1 MKNNLSVIKAFNV
14 EISEENISA
23 LTKNHDYISDK
34 LILDAINGV
43 SVVAK
48 DHHEILKSRQNI
60 VSRAWG
66 GITGSS
72 KKHQDMINENVIE
85 GINACAKWLQDH
97 DGHLTRVDKR
107 IFDITCEIENTQEQI
122 LKFYSQHTKLK
133 DRVGDLEDS
142 FIQFVDIS
150 KNVFNNFEERILHL
164 EVKSNIDKEISLLKS
179 GEKYQNFVLP
189 LKIYSLM
196 DNLFSGEIGL
206 YFNTNLKNNNDNIL
220 YLKSEL
226 INVVNNE
233 VGSNYKNELIRFD
246 DILENIQELNSLER
260 DTISFIS
267 TQHYNQMINNKKY
280 PEICDFISISSSYDF
295 ENAKKEI
302 KKQSNISDFLT
313 HGNFISILL
322 KEQLIA

>member
-1 MKNNLSVIKAFNV
+1 
-14 EISEENISA
+14 
-23 LTKNHDYISDK
+23 
-34 LILDAINGV
+34 
-43 SVVAK
+43 
-48 DHHEILKSRQNI
+48 
-60 VSRAWG
+60 
-66 GITGSS
+66 
-72 KKHQDMINENVIE
+72 
-85 GINACAKWLQDH
+85 
-97 DGHLTRVDKR
+97 
-107 IFDITCEIENTQEQI
+107 
-122 LKFYSQHTKLK
+122 
-133 DRVGDLEDS
+133 
-142 FIQFVDIS
+142 
-150 KNVFNNFEERILHL
+150 
-164 EVKSNIDKEISLLKS
+164 
-179 GEKYQNFVLP
+179 
-189 LKIYSLM
+189 
-196 DNLFSGEIGL
+196 
-206 YFNTNLKNNNDNIL
+206 NTNLKNNNDNIL

-226 INVVNNE
+226 INVVKNE

>member
-85 GINACAKWLQDH
+85 GINACSKWLQDH
-97 DGHLTRVDKR
+97 DRHLTRVDKR

-189 LKIYSLM
+189 LKIYSLI
-196 DNLFSGEIGL
+196 DNLFSGEVGL
-206 YFNTNLKNNNDNIL
+206 YFNTNLKDNNENFV
-220 YLKSEL
+220 YLQSEL
-226 INVVNNE
+226 INVVKNE

>member
-1 MKNNLSVIKAFNV
+1 
-14 EISEENISA
+14 
-23 LTKNHDYISDK
+23 
-34 LILDAINGV
+34 
-43 SVVAK
+43 
-48 DHHEILKSRQNI
+48 
-60 VSRAWG
+60 
-66 GITGSS
+66 
-72 KKHQDMINENVIE
+72 
-85 GINACAKWLQDH
+85 
-97 DGHLTRVDKR
+97 
-107 IFDITCEIENTQEQI
+107 
-122 LKFYSQHTKLK
+122 
-133 DRVGDLEDS
+133 
-142 FIQFVDIS
+142 
-150 KNVFNNFEERILHL
+150 
-164 EVKSNIDKEISLLKS
+164 
-179 GEKYQNFVLP
+179 
-189 LKIYSLM
+189 M

-226 INVVNNE
+226 INVVKNE

>member
-34 LILDAINGV
+34 LILDVINGV
-43 SVVAK
+43 GIVSK
-48 DHHEILKSRQNI
+48 DHHEILKSRQSI

-85 GINACAKWLQDH
+85 GINACSKWLQDH
-97 DGHLTRVDKR
+97 DRHLTRIDKR
-107 IFDITCEIENTQEQI
+107 IFDITSEIENTQEQI
-122 LKFYSQHTKLK
+122 LKFYSQHAKLK
-133 DRVGDLEDS
+133 NRVVELEDS

-150 KNVFNNFEERILHL
+150 KNVFNNFEERIIHL
-164 EVKSNIDKEISLLKS
+164 EVKSKIDKEISLLKS

>member
-1 MKNNLSVIKAFNV
+1 MSDKYKIIQAFN
-14 EISEENISA
+14 ENIN
-23 LTKNHDYISDK
+23 LEKIKILEKTHTYISDK
-34 LILDAINGV
+34 LILDSINGV
-43 SVVAK
+43 NVVAK
-48 DHHEILKSRQNI
+48 DHHEVLKSRQTI
-60 VSRAWG
+60 VSRAFG

-72 KKHQDMINENVIE
+72 KKRQDMINENVIE
-85 GINACAKWLQDH
+85 GINACGKWLQDH
-97 DGHLTRVDKR
+97 DRHLTRIDKR

-206 YFNTNLKNNNDNIL
+206 LKNNNDNIL

>member
-85 GINACAKWLQDH
+85 GINACTKWLQDH
-97 DGHLTRVDKR
+97 DRHLTRVDQR
-107 IFDITCEIENTQEQI
+107 IVDIAMELDKTQEEI
-122 LKFYSQHTKLK
+122 LKFYSQHVNLRN
-133 DRVGDLEDS
+133 RVGELENS
-142 FIQFVDIS
+142 FMQFVDIS
-150 KNVFNNFEERILHL
+150 NNVFNNFEERIIHL
-164 EVKSNIDKEISLLKS
+164 EVKSKIDKEISLLKS

-206 YFNTNLKNNNDNIL
+206 LKNNNDNIL

>member
-85 GINACAKWLQDH
+85 GINACSKWLQDH
-97 DGHLTRVDKR
+97 DRHLTRVDKR

-164 EVKSNIDKEISLLKS
+164 EVKSNIDK
-179 GEKYQNFVLP
+179 
-189 LKIYSLM
+189 
-196 DNLFSGEIGL
+196 
-206 YFNTNLKNNNDNIL
+206 
-220 YLKSEL
+220 
-226 INVVNNE
+226 
-233 VGSNYKNELIRFD
+233 
-246 DILENIQELNSLER
+246 
-260 DTISFIS
+260 
-267 TQHYNQMINNKKY
+267 
-280 PEICDFISISSSYDF
+280 
-295 ENAKKEI
+295 
-302 KKQSNISDFLT
+302 
-313 HGNFISILL
+313 
-322 KEQLIA
+322 

>member
-1 MKNNLSVIKAFNV
+1 MKNDLNVIKAFGMEV
-14 EISEENISA
+14 SEENINS
-23 LTKNHDYISDK
+23 LRKNHDYISDK
-34 LILDAINGV
+34 LILDVINGV
-43 SVVAK
+43 NVVAK
-48 DHHEILKSRQNI
+48 DHHKVLKSRQSI

-85 GINACAKWLQDH
+85 GINACSKWLQDH
-97 DGHLTRVDKR
+97 DRHLTRVDKR

-226 INVVNNE
+226 INVVKNE

>member
-14 EISEENISA
+14 EVSEENISA

-34 LILDAINGV
+34 LILDAINGI

-48 DHHEILKSRQNI
+48 DHHEILKSRQSI

-72 KKHQDMINENVIE
+72 KKHQGMINENVIE
-85 GINACAKWLQDH
+85 GINACTKWLQDH
-97 DGHLTRVDKR
+97 DRHLTRVDKR

-150 KNVFNNFEERILHL
+150 KNVFNNFEERIIHL
-164 EVKSNIDKEISLLKS
+164 EVKSKIDKEISLLKS

-206 YFNTNLKNNNDNIL
+206 LKNNNDNIL

>member
-48 DHHEILKSRQNI
+48 DHHEILKSRQSI

-85 GINACAKWLQDH
+85 GINACSKWLQDH
-97 DGHLTRVDKR
+97 DRHLTRVDKR

-150 KNVFNNFEERILHL
+150 KNVFNNFEERIIHL
-164 EVKSNIDKEISLLKS
+164 EVKSKIDKEISLLKS

-206 YFNTNLKNNNDNIL
+206 LKNNNDNIL

>member
-85 GINACAKWLQDH
+85 GINACSKWLQDH
-97 DGHLTRVDKR
+97 DRHLTRVDKR

-150 KNVFNNFEERILHL
+150 KNVFNNFEERIIHL
-164 EVKSNIDKEISLLKS
+164 EVKSKIDKEISLLKS

-206 YFNTNLKNNNDNIL
+206 LKNNNDNIL

>member
-85 GINACAKWLQDH
+85 GINACSKWLQDH
-97 DGHLTRVDKR
+97 DRHLTRVDKR

-280 PEICDFISISSSYDF
+280 PEFCDFKRITSSYDF

>member
-34 LILDAINGV
+34 LILDAINGERG
-43 SVVAK
+43 VAK
-48 DHHEILKSRQNI
+48 DHHESLKSRQNI
-60 VSRAWG
+60 VRRAWSR
-66 GITGSS
+66 ITESS
-72 KKHQDMINENVIE
+72 KGVHIFINSFYME
-85 GINACAKWLQDH
+85 GINACSKWLQDH
-97 DGHLTRVDKR
+97 DRHLTRVDKR

-226 INVVNNE
+226 INVVKNE

-260 DTISFIS
+260 DTVSFIS

-280 PEICDFISISSSYDF
+280 PEICNFISISSSYDLK
-295 ENAKKEI
+295 NAEKEI
-302 KKQSNISDFLT
+302 NQQSNISEFLTYDDFLRIIV
-313 HGNFISILL
+313 N
-322 KEQLIA
+322 EQLIV

>member
-85 GINACAKWLQDH
+85 GINACSKWLQDH
-97 DGHLTRVDKR
+97 DRHLTRVDKR
-107 IFDITCEIENTQEQI
+107 IFDITCEIEKTQEQI

-226 INVVNNE
+226 INVVKNE

>member
-1 MKNNLSVIKAFNV
+1 MKNNLSVIKVFNV
-14 EISEENISA
+14 EVSEENISD
-23 LTKNHDYISDK
+23 LVKNYDYITDK
-34 LILDAINGV
+34 LILDVINGV

-48 DHHEILKSRQNI
+48 DHHEILKSRQSI
-60 VSRAWG
+60 LSRAWG

-85 GINACAKWLQDH
+85 GINACTKWLQDH
-97 DGHLTRVDKR
+97 DRHLTRVDKR
-107 IFDITCEIENTQEQI
+107 IFDITCEIENTHEQI

-133 DRVGDLEDS
+133 NRVGELENS

-150 KNVFNNFEERILHL
+150 KNMFNNFEERIMHL
-164 EVKSNIDKEISLLKS
+164 EVKSKIDKEISLLKS
-179 GEKYQNFVLP
+179 DKKYENLVLP
-189 LKIYSLM
+189 LKIYSLI
-196 DNLFSGEIGL
+196 DNLFSGELGL
-206 YFNTNLKNNNDNIL
+206 YFNTKDNKENIS
-220 YLKSEL
+220 YLESEL
-226 INVVNNE
+226 INVIKNE
-233 VGSNYKNELIRFD
+233 IGSNYKNELIRFD
-246 DILENIQELNSLER
+246 DILGNIEKLDSLEK

-267 TQHYNQMINNKKY
+267 TQHYNQMINSRKY
-280 PEICDFISISSSYDF
+280 PEICDFVSIASSYDF

>member
-85 GINACAKWLQDH
+85 GINACSKWLQDH
-97 DGHLTRVDKR
+97 DRHLTRVDKR

-206 YFNTNLKNNNDNIL
+206 LKNNNDNIL

-226 INVVNNE
+226 INVVKNE

>member
-1 MKNNLSVIKAFNV
+1 MKNNLSVIKVFNV
-14 EISEENISA
+14 EVSEENISD
-23 LTKNHDYISDK
+23 LVKNYDYITDK
-34 LILDAINGV
+34 LILDVINGV

-48 DHHEILKSRQNI
+48 DHHEILKSRQSI
-60 VSRAWG
+60 LSRAWG

-85 GINACAKWLQDH
+85 GINACTKWLQDH
-97 DGHLTRVDKR
+97 DRHLTRVDKR
-107 IFDITCEIENTQEQI
+107 IFDITCEIENTHEQI

-133 DRVGDLEDS
+133 NRVGELENS

-150 KNVFNNFEERILHL
+150 KNMFNNFEERIMHL
-164 EVKSNIDKEISLLKS
+164 EVKSKIDKEISLLKS
-179 GEKYQNFVLP
+179 DKKYENLVLP
-189 LKIYSLM
+189 LKIYFLI
-196 DNLFSGEIGL
+196 DNLFSGELGL
-206 YFNTNLKNNNDNIL
+206 YFNTKDNKENIS
-220 YLKSEL
+220 YLESEL
-226 INVVNNE
+226 INVIKNE
-233 VGSNYKNELIRFD
+233 IGSNYKNELIRFD
-246 DILENIQELNSLER
+246 DILGNIEKLDSLEK

-267 TQHYNQMINNKKY
+267 TQHYNQMINSRKY
-280 PEICDFISISSSYDF
+280 PEICDFVSIASSYDF

>member
-1 MKNNLSVIKAFNV
+1 MKDNLSVIKAFNV
-14 EISEENISA
+14 EVSEENISA

-34 LILDAINGV
+34 LILDVINGV
-43 SVVAK
+43 GVVAK
-48 DHHEILKSRQNI
+48 DHHEVLKSRQSI
-60 VSRAWG
+60 VSRTWG
-66 GITGSS
+66 SITGSS

-85 GINACAKWLQDH
+85 GINACSKWLQDH
-97 DGHLTRVDKR
+97 DRHLTRVDKR

-122 LKFYSQHTKLK
+122 LKFYSQHRKLK
-133 DRVGDLEDS
+133 NRVGELENS
-142 FIQFVDIS
+142 FVQFVDTS
-150 KNVFNNFEERILHL
+150 KNVFNNFEERIFHL
-164 EVKSNIDKEISLLKS
+164 EVKSKIDKEISSLKS
-179 GEKYQNFVLP
+179 GKKYEKLVLP
-189 LKIYSLM
+189 LKVYSLM
-196 DNLFSGEIGL
+196 DNLFSGEVGL
-206 YFNTNLKNNNDNIL
+206 YFNTNLKNNDENIL
-220 YLKSEL
+220 YLESEL
-226 INVVNNE
+226 INVVKSE

>member
-34 LILDAINGV
+34 LILDVINGV
-43 SVVAK
+43 NVVAK
-48 DHHEILKSRQNI
+48 DHHKVLKSRQNI

-85 GINACAKWLQDH
+85 GINACSKWLQDH
-97 DGHLTRVDKR
+97 DRHLTRVDKR

-226 INVVNNE
+226 INVVKNE

>member
-1 MKNNLSVIKAFNV
+1 MKNDLNVIKAFGMEV
-14 EISEENISA
+14 SEENINS
-23 LTKNHDYISDK
+23 LRKNHDYISDK
-34 LILDAINGV
+34 LILDVIN
-43 SVVAK
+43 SVAK
-48 DHHEILKSRQNI
+48 DHHKVLKSTQSI

-85 GINACAKWLQDH
+85 GINACTKWLQDH
-97 DGHLTRVDKR
+97 DRHLTRVDKR
-107 IFDITCEIENTQEQI
+107 IFDITCEIENTHEQI

-133 DRVGDLEDS
+133 NRVGELENS

-150 KNVFNNFEERILHL
+150 KNMFNNFEERIMHL
-164 EVKSNIDKEISLLKS
+164 EVKSKIDKEISLLKS
-179 GEKYQNFVLP
+179 DKKYENLVLP
-189 LKIYSLM
+189 LKIYFLI
-196 DNLFSGEIGL
+196 DNLFSGELGL
-206 YFNTNLKNNNDNIL
+206 YFNTKDNKENIS
-220 YLKSEL
+220 YLESEL
-226 INVVNNE
+226 INVIKNE
-233 VGSNYKNELIRFD
+233 IGSNYKNELIRFD
-246 DILENIQELNSLER
+246 DILGNIEKLDSLEK

-267 TQHYNQMINNKKY
+267 TQHYNQMINSRKY
-280 PEICDFISISSSYDF
+280 PEICDFVSIASSYDF

>member
-14 EISEENISA
+14 EVSEENISA

-85 GINACAKWLQDH
+85 GINACSKWLQDH
-97 DGHLTRVDKR
+97 DRHLTRVDKR

-206 YFNTNLKNNNDNIL
+206 LKNNNDNIL

-226 INVVNNE
+226 INVVKNE

>member
-85 GINACAKWLQDH
+85 GINACSKWLQDH
-97 DGHLTRVDKR
+97 DRHLTRVDKR

-206 YFNTNLKNNNDNIL
+206 LKNNNDNIL

>member
-85 GINACAKWLQDH
+85 GINACSKWLQDH
-97 DGHLTRVDKR
+97 DRHLTRVDKR

-226 INVVNNE
+226 INVVKNE

-302 KKQSNISDFLT
+302 KKKSNISDLLT

>member
-14 EISEENISA
+14 EVSEENISA

-48 DHHEILKSRQNI
+48 DHHEILKSRQSI

-85 GINACAKWLQDH
+85 GINACTKWLQDH
-97 DGHLTRVDKR
+97 DRHLTRVDKR

-133 DRVGDLEDS
+133 NRVGELENS
-142 FIQFVDIS
+142 FVQFVDIS
-150 KNVFNNFEERILHL
+150 NNVFTNFEERIIHL
-164 EVKSNIDKEISLLKS
+164 EVKSKIDKEISLLKS

-206 YFNTNLKNNNDNIL
+206 LKNNNDNIL